1 MTSIED
7 RFNAAVNVIKS
18 LPKNGSYQP
27 SNAMMLTFYAYF
39 KQGTQGPCRQSKPGF
54 WDVVGR
60 AKWDAWS
67 ALGDMS
73 RERAMQLYVDELK
86 KIIETMSYTENVANF
101 MDSIS
106 ELDGVNVDD
115 LEAVA
120 PEIMQKARSNPN
132 SPFASRNTSPTRPP
146 AYMNGYMNGDSGI
159 SNENGPFT
167 HQNGYSS
174 TVEQSDDE
182 YIDTVDRNESQLEI
196 TTSQILKIVQKM
208 NSDIAT
214 VNQRIN
220 ALEKQLTEVA
230 SKSNQ
235 QNRKLAHVRKYPQWW
250 PFKDISPTWFVIL
263 ILWPFIVQ
271 RLGTVLQRKK

>member
-1 MTSIED
+1 
-7 RFNAAVNVIKS
+7 
-18 LPKNGSYQP
+18 
-27 SNAMMLTFYAYF
+27 
-39 KQGTQGPCRQSKPGF
+39 
-54 WDVVGR
+54 
-60 AKWDAWS
+60 
-67 ALGDMS
+67 
-73 RERAMQLYVDELK
+73 MQLYVDELK

-159 SNENGPFT
+159 SNENGSFT

-182 YIDTVDRNESQLEI
+182 YIDTVDVSWIYVRPLSICFMRNLVANIMFIWKNRISKCLGI
-196 TTSQILKIVQKM
+196 AFCIVQLIPTSL
-208 NSDIAT
+208 NAA
-214 VNQRIN
+214 NQ
-220 ALEKQLTEVA
+220 
-230 SKSNQ
+230 
-235 QNRKLAHVRKYPQWW
+235 
-250 PFKDISPTWFVIL
+250 
-263 ILWPFIVQ
+263 
-271 RLGTVLQRKK
+271 

>member
-159 SNENGPFT
+159 SNENGSFT